1 MPIIHLYVD
10 GAKTACGLPIE
21 GGDSEG
27 MRIHYEPG
35 YRPYYVRE
43 GALLSRDPDRVDC
56 SPCIVAML
64 PQGDPVAGYCDGGCP
79 DCNDQ
84 PPAYLHGYSDGKS
97 KAHFEVRYRTAD
109 HDPRACG
116 CEPCITV
123 RVVLARETGDAEHL
137 DYPGYKVCRGC
148 GGPDDGH
155 FPDCVV
161 QLYEKRREATPE
173 EKLFQHPRRCD
184 WCGNPANFSIVNLKT
199 YHGRHHFCDRSRC
212 LTYRYLVGWAETR
225 N

>member
-1 MPIIHLYVD
+1 MPTMHHYDD
-10 GAKTACGLPIE
+10 GDITACGLPIE
-21 GGDSEG
+21 D
-27 MRIHYEPG
+27 G
-35 YRPYYVRE
+35 YPE
-43 GALLSRDPDRVDC
+43 LSRDTDRVDC
-56 SPCIVAML
+56 WRCLFALL
-64 PQGDPVAGYCDGGCP
+64 PQGETTSYCDGGCP

-109 HDPRACG
+109 HDPRICG

-123 RVVLARETGDAEHL
+123 RVVLARLNLWPHGLAATGDADHL

-173 EKLFQHPRRCD
+173 DLADRVFKPESFQHPRRCD
-184 WCGNPANFSIVNLKT
+184 WCGNPANFSICNLKT
-199 YHGRHHFCDRSRC
+199 RHGRHHFCDRSRC
-212 LTYRYLVGWAETR
+212 LTYRYLVRWAETR